1 MTSPR
6 SGNRSPVTLAFGHF
20 AGSGVAPGVL
30 LLLCTLAAL
39 VWANSPWSS
48 AYFHLWESELSIGF
62 AGNRAGG
69 SLHRWIN
76 DGLMAVFFLRV
87 GLEIKRELL
96 VGELSQPGQAV
107 LPIAAALGGMI
118 LPALLFFAVNRG
130 GPGAAGWGIPMATDI
145 AFALGILALLG
156 SRVPAGLKVF
166 LTGLAIVD
174 DIGAVVVIALFYTQ
188 AIQWSAILM
197 AVGATGLLVLL
208 NRWSIQ
214 SLVPY
219 SVAGAILWM
228 ALHSSGVHAT
238 VAGVILALA
247 IPSSTWINAV
257 EYSRRTRDLLDG
269 FDRSE
274 TGDLLVLTSRGQQD
288 AIHEIEVTSSRA
300 VAPLL
305 RLEHSL
311 HGTVNYL
318 IVPIFALANAG
329 VELSAARQAVSSPVA
344 IGVVLGLLL
353 GKPLGVMLFSVLAV
367 RFGLARLPGGVS
379 WPQVHGVA
387 WLAGIGFTMSL
398 FIGELAFRG
407 GEMMVAARLGILGAS
422 AVAGVAGSLLVSGAT
437 QTRRKGEGMVRN
449 GF

>member
-1 MTSPR
+1 
-6 SGNRSPVTLAFGHF
+6 
-20 AGSGVAPGVL
+20 
-30 LLLCTLAAL
+30 
-39 VWANSPWSS
+39 
-48 AYFHLWESELSIGF
+48 
-62 AGNRAGG
+62 
-69 SLHRWIN
+69 
-76 DGLMAVFFLRV
+76 
-87 GLEIKRELL
+87 
-96 VGELSQPGQAV
+96 
-107 LPIAAALGGMI
+107 
-118 LPALLFFAVNRG
+118 
-130 GPGAAGWGIPMATDI
+130 
-145 AFALGILALLG
+145 
-156 SRVPAGLKVF
+156 
-166 LTGLAIVD
+166 
-174 DIGAVVVIALFYTQ
+174 
-188 AIQWSAILM
+188 M